1 MRQVDGRRIGA
12 GNTRDCV
19 SSIYETA
26 VDISGNGSREFVGYP
41 RDHGWGGFF
50 PDRLLFTHLFLESK
64 EKKSQIRFFFWD
76 REDFYI
82 RKNRLSMQSIVWSS
96 FYNHQDDHLDKVSDA
111 FGEFVSLKQQGTHH
125 TGLHG
130 LVGYPLQ
137 PTTRRHP
144 GRPLFR

>member
-1 MRQVDGRRIGA
+1 MPATRGTAFLLSTRRLSTSPGMEVGSLLDIPGIMVGEGFFRIGFF
-12 GNTRDCV
+12 
-19 SSIYETA
+19 SLIYLLHPKKK
-26 VDISGNGSREFVGYP
+26 NLRFGY
-41 RDHGWGGFF
+41 
-50 PDRLLFTHLFLESK
+50 
-64 EKKSQIRFFFWD
+64 FFFWD